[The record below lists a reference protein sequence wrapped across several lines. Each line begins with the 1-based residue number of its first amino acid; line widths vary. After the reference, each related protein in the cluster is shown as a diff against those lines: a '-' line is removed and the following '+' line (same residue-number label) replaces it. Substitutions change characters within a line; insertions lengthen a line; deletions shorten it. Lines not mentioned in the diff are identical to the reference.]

1 MDEKLTIFI
10 AVTSA
15 AVVLQMLMLLGMYLT
30 LRTLSAHINS
40 LADEGKSQVF
50 PLLESGTQL
59 LDDIKRLLET
69 SSPKVELVLDNAAAI
84 TTTAYAGIGRVEG
97 ATNDILDRA
106 QLQVI
111 RADEMITRAMD
122 RVEDTTQK
130 VAHTVTSPIKH
141 ANGLVQGVSA
151 GVNAFFGKKR
161 SRNGGPS
168 DEMFI

>member
-1 MDEKLTIFI
+1 MDDKLTIFV

-15 AVVLQMLMLLGMYLT
+15 AVALQMLIILGMYVT
-30 LRTLSAHINS
+30 LRQLSAHVS
-40 LADEGKSQVF
+40 SATHEVKSQVLSF
-50 PLLESGTQL
+50 LEKGKHLVAETQK
-59 LDDIKRLLET
+59 ILET

-97 ATNDILDRA
+97 AANDILDRA

-111 RADEMITRAMD
+111 RADEMITRAVD

-141 ANGLVQGVSA
+141 ANGLVQGVST

>member
-30 LRTLSAHINS
+30 LRKLSAHLNS
-40 LADEGKSQVF
+40 LTDEVKSQVF
-50 PLLESGTQL
+50 PLLESGKHLQAH
-59 LDDIKRLLET
+59 IKRILET
-69 SSPKVELVLDNAAAI
+69 SSPKVELVLDSTAAI

-97 ATNDILDRA
+97 TVNDILDRA

-122 RVEDTTQK
+122 QVEDTTQK
-130 VAHTVTSPIKH
+130 VARTVTSPIKH
-141 ANGLVQGVSA
+141 ANGLLQGVSA
-151 GVNAFFGKKR
+151 GVSAFFGKKR

>member
-15 AVVLQMLMLLGMYLT
+15 AVVLQMLILAGMYFT
-30 LRTLSAHINS
+30 LRSLSTHVKSA
-40 LADEGKSQVF
+40 ADEIKAQAF
-50 PLLESGTQL
+50 PVLESGRAIQA
-59 LDDIKRLLET
+59 DIKRILET

-97 ATNDILDRA
+97 TVNDILDRA
-106 QLQVI
+106 RLQVI

-122 RVEDTTQK
+122 QVEDTTEK